1 MAQGFTI
8 KDHIRESRLFSNR
21 AVFAFVVICLASL
34 AIIAR
39 LIYLQIV
46 SHEHFTTL
54 SLENRVNIVPLPP
67 TRGLLYDRNGV
78 LLAQN
83 LPSFSLEI
91 VPEQVPELEQT
102 LADLGKILPI
112 SEDDLQRFSKLKNQ
126 KPRFESIPLRFRL
139 SDDEVARFAVNRH
152 RFPGVDIAARLVRN
166 YPLGATGV
174 HVIGYVGRINEEEL
188 NIVDPSDYRGT
199 SHIGKIGV
207 EKSYEEVLHG
217 DVGVQQVEVNAIGRV
232 LRVLQTTPP
241 KPGKDLYLTI
251 DSYLQA
257 VAEAAME
264 GRRGSIVA
272 VEPKT
277 GDVLAMVSTPT
288 YDPNLFV
295 VGIDAKT
302 YSELQDSPD
311 EPLFNRALRGR
322 YPPGSTIKPFVGL
335 AGLEY
340 NKVTEDTQIYCP
352 GWYSLRNDS
361 HRYRDWKR
369 AGHGS
374 VDLHSAIVESCDVY
388 FYDLALTLG
397 IDHIYTFLEQ
407 FGFGKNTG
415 VDITGELPAL
425 LPSREWKQAALK
437 QPWYPGETLIVGIG
451 QGYFLT
457 TPLQLAVATAT
468 LANRGVRMQ
477 PRIVGKTRDP
487 EADTIASIDPA
498 TNGRVY
504 FANPNHVDAVIAS
517 MIDVVNSRTGT
528 ARGIGKDAPYII
540 AGKTG
545 TAQVFGIKQDE
556 RYKAEELDERL
567 LDHALFVAF
576 APAEN
581 PQIAVAI
588 IVENGGSGGA
598 TAAPVA
604 RQVMD
609 YYLLHR
615 KGINAG

>member
-8 KDHIRESRLFSNR
+8 KDHIRETRLFNNR
-21 AVFAFVVICLASL
+21 AVVAFVIICVAS
-34 AIIAR
+34 ASIVAR
-39 LIYLQIV
+39 LVYLQV
-46 SHEHFTTL
+46 LSHEHFTTL
-54 SLENRVNIVPLPP
+54 SLENRVSIVPLPP

-83 LPSFSLEI
+83 VPSYILEI
-91 VPEQVPELEQT
+91 IPEQVPNLTET
-102 LADLGKILPI
+102 LRKLGLIITL
-112 SEDDLQRFSKLKNQ
+112 SEDDLDRFDKLKRQ

-139 SDDEVARFAVNRH
+139 TDEEVARFAVNRH

-166 YPLGATGV
+166 YPLGPTGV
-174 HVIGYVGRINEEEL
+174 HVIGYVGRISEEEL
-188 NIVDPSDYRGT
+188 NIVDSSDYRGT

-207 EKSYEEVLHG
+207 EKSYEDTLHG
-217 DVGVQQVEVNAIGRV
+217 RVGVQQVEVNATGRV
-232 LRVLQTTPP
+232 LRVLEANPSV
-241 KPGKDLYLTI
+241 PGSDLYLTI

-257 VAEAAME
+257 AAEAAMA
-264 GRRGSIVA
+264 GRRGAIVA
-272 VEPKT
+272 IEPKT

-295 VGIDAKT
+295 VGIDTKT
-302 YSELQDSPD
+302 YAELQSSPD

-322 YPPGSTIKPFVGL
+322 YPPGSTIKPFVAL

-340 NKVTEDTQIYCP
+340 NKVTEDTQIFCP

-369 AGHGS
+369 GGHAS
-374 VDLHSAIVESCDVY
+374 VDLHSAIAESCDVY

-397 IDHIYTFLEQ
+397 IDQMHTFLAQ
-407 FGFGKNTG
+407 FGFGKNSG
-415 VDITGELPAL
+415 IDITGELPAL
-425 LPSREWKQAALK
+425 LPSREWKQATLK

-451 QGYFLT
+451 QGYYLT

-468 LANRGVRMQ
+468 LANDGIKMR

-487 EADTIASIDPA
+487 GMDAITDVAPIQD
-498 TNGRVY
+498 GRVY
-504 FANPNHVDAVIAS
+504 FAKPENVDAVISA
-517 MIDVVNSRTGT
+517 MIAVVNGRTGT
-528 ARGIGKDAPYII
+528 ARAIGKDAPYII

-581 PQIAVAI
+581 PQIAIAV

-598 TAAPVA
+598 VAAPVA
-604 RQVMD
+604 RQVLD
-609 YYLLHR
+609 FYLLHR
-615 KGINAG
+615 KGVSAG